1 MPPTEGVEFGD
12 LSVILVTVEW
22 VVKRLDFI
30 MSVEQ

>member
-12 LSVILVTVEW
+12 LSVIWVTVEW